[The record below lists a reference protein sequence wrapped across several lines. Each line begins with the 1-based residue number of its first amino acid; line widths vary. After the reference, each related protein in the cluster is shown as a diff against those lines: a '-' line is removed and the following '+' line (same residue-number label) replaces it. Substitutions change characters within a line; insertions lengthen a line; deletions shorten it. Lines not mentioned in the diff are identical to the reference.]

1 MQNNLSNTADLF
13 VSGGEGGGGYC
24 GLNAVKLIDRRFK
37 CMVCMYN
44 FCLIELVE
52 GKIIEGF
59 GPRPSSRKLLLM
71 ACCRLE
77 ASKFKAWFTAVVG
90 KLCG

>member
-1 MQNNLSNTADLF
+1 MQNNLFNTADLF
-13 VSGGEGGGGYC
+13 VSGVGVGWGGYC

-59 GPRPSSRKLLLM
+59 GPCSSSRKLLLM
-71 ACCRLE
+71 AC
-77 ASKFKAWFTAVVG
+77 
-90 KLCG
+90 

>member
-13 VSGGEGGGGYC
+13 VSKGWYC

-44 FCLIELVE
+44 FCFIELVE

-59 GPRPSSRKLLLM
+59 GPCPSSRKLLLM
-71 ACCRLE
+71 ACCMR
-77 ASKFKAWFTAVVG
+77 T
-90 KLCG
+90 